1 MFKYNVIALALLFL
15 VPSLHSVTA
24 GRKFEP
30 IHTAASAGNLQGI
43 KSALARGA
51 QINTQDS
58 NGDTPLHRAAR
69 AGHVSVVRHLIAQ
82 GAHLNVKNNRGR
94 TALYLVAE
102 HMRNEQHKQKQQQ
115 YAQIGLALLEG
126 RANPNIADNHKNTPL
141 HAMMGKYRSSNTATN
156 ICGPKPKREQKEE
169 IVRMPIDAAK
179 NKLSLVTPLLYYGA
193 NPNAQNDNGATPLHI
208 AAREGYVS
216 FAHDLF
222 RVQYGH
228 GKTASAINVHLRDDQ
243 GKTPLHWAALKGHYQ
258 LVDDILTHGG
268 KQDINLPDNR
278 GRTPLQ
284 WVLRQRGKGAVFY
297 GVGYHMPAHH
307 ALKIMQLLLRSG
319 ADPLLKDSD
328 GKSALD
334 WSIVR
339 PLKNPQEAQAE
350 QDLLRNYATCHNVA
364 GARRSPAVGVPVF
377 AH

>member
-1 MFKYNVIALALLFL
+1 MFRSKIIALMLLL
-15 VPSLHSVTA
+15 TVPSLQGATT

-43 KSALARGA
+43 KSALARGV
-51 QINTQDS
+51 QINKQDS

-69 AGHVSVVRHLIAQ
+69 AGHTSIVQYLIAQ
-82 GAHLNVKNNRGR
+82 HAHLNITNNKGR

-102 HMRNEQHKQKQQQ
+102 RMRNEQNKQQQ
-115 YAQIGLALLEG
+115 QQYSQIGMMLLKAG
-126 RANPNIADNHKNTPL
+126 ANPNIADNHKNTPL

-179 NKLSLVTPLLYYGA
+179 NKLSLVTPLLHYGA
-193 NPNAQNDNGATPLHI
+193 HPNAQNDHGATPLHI

-216 FAHDLF
+216 FAHELF
-222 RVQYGH
+222 NARQRQ
-228 GKTASAINVHLRDDQ
+228 GKNLPDINVHLRDDQ

-258 LVDDILTHGG
+258 LVDDILKHGG
-268 KQDINLPDNR
+268 KQDINVADNR

-307 ALKIMQLLLRSG
+307 ALKIMELLLRSG
-319 ADPLLKDSD
+319 ADPSLKDSD
-328 GKSALD
+328 GKSALE
-334 WSIVR
+334 WSITR
-339 PLKNPQEAQAE
+339 PLKNPHEAQAE
-350 QDLLRNYATCHNVA
+350 QNLLRSYAT
-364 GARRSPAVGVPVF
+364 RRNIPDNRNQLFLIPQYV
-377 AH
+377 